1 MIQNATTQFVTNISD
16 DLIWV
21 IYYSSYINI
30 QLLTATNNLTNS
42 ISSDKNFPF
51 LNTVFKR
58 RTLEKKI
65 MTNIVVWVENNI

>member
-65 MTNIVVWVENNI
+65 MTNIVV